1 MKNPFKLK
9 NVISSATAIALG
21 GAGNVAMDYAFKNI
35 SFLQTLGENG
45 STTPDTTKNAIKV
58 AVGAVGGSLVPTKY
72 GWLKS
77 ALDGTAIVGASELI
91 SSLINDTLP
100 GEAPSEAPAGLP
112 RGTIGRIS
120 PRRGVKMGQ
129 KGFRKVSGVAGNTA
143 SSFMA
148 D

>member
-91 SSLINDTLP
+91 NGLIGDTT
-100 GEAPSEAPAGLP
+100 AAPAGLP
-112 RGTIGRIS
+112 KGTIGYTPSRS
-120 PRRGVKMGQ
+120 YKLGQ
-129 KGFRKVSGVAGNTA
+129 KGFRKVSGVAGNAA

>member
-9 NVISSATAIALG
+9 NVISSATAIAIG
-21 GAGNVAMDYAFKNI
+21 GAGNVAMDYAFNNL

-45 STTPDTTKNAIKV
+45 GATPDTTKNAIKV

-91 SSLINDTLP
+91 NGLI
-100 GEAPSEAPAGLP
+100 GETKPETETPAGLP
-112 RGTIGRIS
+112 KGTIGQIG
-120 PRRGVKMGQ
+120 RGYKLGQ
-129 KGFRKVSGVAGNTA
+129 KGFLKVSGVAGNAA